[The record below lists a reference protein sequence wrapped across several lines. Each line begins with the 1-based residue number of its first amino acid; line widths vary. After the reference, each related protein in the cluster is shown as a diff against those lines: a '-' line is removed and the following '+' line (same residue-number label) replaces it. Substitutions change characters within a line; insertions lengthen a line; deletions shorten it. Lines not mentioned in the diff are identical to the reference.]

1 MERGEEQ
8 FLRGALLRY
17 PRGFFAGQWRGGE
30 GRRVKRG
37 GKDKEE
43 RNGRLRRKRKR
54 R

>member
-30 GRRVKRG
+30 RRRVKRG